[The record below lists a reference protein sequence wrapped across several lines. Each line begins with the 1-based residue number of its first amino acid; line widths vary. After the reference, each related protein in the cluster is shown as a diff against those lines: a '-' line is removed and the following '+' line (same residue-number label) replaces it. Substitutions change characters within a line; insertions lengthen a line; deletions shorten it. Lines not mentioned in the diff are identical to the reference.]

1 MVVKYEIEKFDHK
14 NEFNVQGLK
23 MSALLVQ
30 HGLFKV
36 LKGKYTLSTILTND
50 ENDDLLKWAHNA
62 IK

>member
-1 MVVKYEIEKFDHK
+1 
-14 NEFNVQGLK
+14 

-30 HGLFKV
+30 HGMFKV